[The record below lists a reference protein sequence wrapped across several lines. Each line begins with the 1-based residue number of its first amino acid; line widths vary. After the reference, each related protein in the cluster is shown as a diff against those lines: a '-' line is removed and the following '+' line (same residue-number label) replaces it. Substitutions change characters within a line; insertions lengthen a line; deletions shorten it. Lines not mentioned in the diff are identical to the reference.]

1 MAPYGSSSPF
11 EPSAAWFAPSTAAPT
26 APPGAWVGSTSG
38 ERIGDSVDTGAFD
51 GSRIQFA
58 LRAFW
63 TNSAPRCLGGL
74 HQWREDRR
82 PSGHGEPQS
91 LGPKP
96 GASAGACGGSSRG
109 EGADSKAESAGAMM
123 TFQEYVEWWKKTHPN
138 MPVNGV
144 PAAAV
149 PVVPATA
156 PSEQTSA
163 LAEAPTVA
171 APTGTA
177 KADNGEKAAAVPR
190 PAAAN
195 GAAGAESS
203 KKKRKE
209 KDEAKGDKKSKK
221 RKKESAAATTPAEA
235 RAEPTVATS
244 AQASKPHAVQEGDLK
259 DAVLPVEAGM
269 EERFASHTS
278 ELLEALATMDMVGPQ
293 PQFMAS
299 FFDPETKA
307 LWASVIFA
315 APGFA
320 DCETSEGT
328 HIKVK
333 AALDPR
339 DGAAVDGLVRP
350 GIWVG
355 AVSIDFMT
363 RRRNRFNGVI
373 EKVDKNGH
381 FLIKITQAFGNCPKY
396 ITRRQIQRMGQ
407 NLEFSASAEAE
418 DYMGNGFY
426 MSLGNVQLQK
436 LGSLVFVDWDDHGH
450 GVQVLGS
457 VRTVERSE
465 IDAASE
471 LAEVVAQEP
480 QALRLVVLEVETV
493 RFIPRYSPHL
503 YQTVELSP
511 YNPRPATAGAP
522 EFLAV
527 LQWDVKTFEFQLA
540 PLPRPGSL
548 ELKPGQHV
556 RLALPALKAEKES
569 LPERTWTVTS
579 TPGWFAD
586 HGRFQISA
594 MKAMAETT
602 PWPLTLSIFHSVRQ
616 LNEAAFLEFF
626 ISAVRILTDL
636 GITTRMVLSLTG
648 PDAARESKE
657 FNAWLQAAGHA
668 GLRAEAGRL
677 SIEALKD
684 LSTLQ
689 KDETEGFLCGP
700 SSFEAAASEIW
711 TAAGFHARALHTES
725 FAY

>member
-1 MAPYGSSSPF
+1 MGLPSSLAQP
-11 EPSAAWFAPSTAAPT
+11 WHD
-26 APPGAWVGSTSG
+26 G
-38 ERIGDSVDTGAFD
+38 ERILQRKQG
-51 GSRIQFA
+51 
-58 LRAFW
+58 
-63 TNSAPRCLGGL
+63 
-74 HQWREDRR
+74 
-82 PSGHGEPQS
+82 
-91 LGPKP
+91 
-96 GASAGACGGSSRG
+96 
-109 EGADSKAESAGAMM
+109 
-123 TFQEYVEWWKKTHPN
+123 
-138 MPVNGV
+138 
-144 PAAAV
+144 
-149 PVVPATA
+149 
-156 PSEQTSA
+156 
-163 LAEAPTVA
+163 TV
-171 APTGTA
+171 
-177 KADNGEKAAAVPR
+177 
-190 PAAAN
+190 
-195 GAAGAESS
+195 
-203 KKKRKE
+203 
-209 KDEAKGDKKSKK
+209 
-221 RKKESAAATTPAEA
+221 
-235 RAEPTVATS
+235 
-244 AQASKPHAVQEGDLK
+244 
-259 DAVLPVEAGM
+259 
-269 EERFASHTS
+269 HTS
-278 ELLEALATMDMVGPQ
+278 DEMGPHIYHKVIPSSYRDMVGPQ

-418 DYMGNGFY
+418 VSSSIGAKASSVICRADMMYFGTGSEHGADMNIRGGSPGFVRVLNEKLICWPDYMGNGFY

-527 LQWDVKTFEFQLA
+527 LQWVKEESKDVKTFEFQLA

-586 HGRFQISA
+586 HGRFQISVKHKPGGLASSFLHELNPKDAEHARLHFLGFAGEFGPQLDASGQLRRRAPTNVVFLTAGIGSTPAVAA